1 MLSFDYMYLG
11 DKVTSDFSLHYMP
24 ELFES
29 PEEIE
34 PDPKS
39 AASPSPFESQ
49 TASKTPAEDKSA
61 EKFDPMPT
69 SPSKPTN
76 CDSKFSHPYE
86 QSQILLQESKEETNP
101 LPDPEH
107 ALFPFKSQTASKI
120 SSKLTQ
126 LTASKKSAEKIDP
139 MLTSPSKPRNCDPD
153 PESTASPSPFKSQT
167 MFNNYEPDPESAA
180 STSPFKS
187 QTVSNTPKEDCRGY
201 R

>member
-1 MLSFDYMYLG
+1 
-11 DKVTSDFSLHYMP
+11 
-24 ELFES
+24 
-29 PEEIE
+29 
-34 PDPKS
+34 
-39 AASPSPFESQ
+39 
-49 TASKTPAEDKSA
+49 
-61 EKFDPMPT
+61 MPT

-107 ALFPFKSQTASKI
+107 TLFPFKSQTASKI

-139 MLTSPSKPRNCDPD
+139 ILTSPSKPRNC
-153 PESTASPSPFKSQT
+153 
-167 MFNNYEPDPESAA
+167 EPDPESAA

-187 QTVSNTPKEDCRGY
+187 QTASNTPKEDCRGY